1 MASLNALRGLLVAG
15 AVVAGVMAAVGGRWS
30 VSALMLV
37 AVAVH
42 GLGSVW
48 LRQHRPRQHTEPGD
62 ATPAEPGP
70 G

>member
-48 LRQHRPRQHTEPGD
+48 LRQHRPTKHTEPGD